1 VPSVRLPS
9 GDSTHATHDAHAIA
23 GLRNVGYKSLLRKY
37 GISVISMHEQV
48 DESPAGMLLE
58 GMIEVIDEFY
68 STNLA
73 QDTFRG
79 MKENA
84 GRGYHNGGVVP
95 MGY

>member
-1 VPSVRLPS
+1 VPSVLLPR

-58 GMIEVIDEFY
+58 GMIELDFGHLPR
-68 STNLA
+68 NQLA
-73 QDTFRG
+73 GKWQP
-79 MKENA
+79 
-84 GRGYHNGGVVP
+84 HGGLYCS
-95 MGY
+95 GIGG